1 MHIRKP
7 PKHIPLAEFVPWTA
21 AHFQT
26 QETRDQFLGD
36 AAFQQTTKIEVKPMP
51 EESRGAWVRWLPGQF
66 LGLNDIAYAHG
77 GRIVFAMARGR
88 GA

>member
-7 PKHIPLAEFVPWTA
+7 PKHIPLAEFVPWTS

-26 QETRDQFLGD
+26 QETRDRFLRV
-36 AAFQQTTKIEVKPMP
+36 ATTLQTSDVEVKPMP
-51 EESRGAWVRWLPGQF
+51 DENRGALVRWRPGKF
-66 LGLNDIAYAHG
+66 LGLNDVAYAHG
-77 GRIVFAMARGR
+77 GRIIFSVTRGR